1 MITEIFWQT
10 LWCNK
15 WRSVFDIVSS
25 GGGGTALPKGHL
37 FRRPW
42 GLWGPPS
49 MPIKFLAFVLTTI
62 MVSKKTFHLI
72 VVIFFQFGNLWML
85 LNVTNLSHFFFQKP
99 DQTTHSKFLLRF
111 LNNKNEFFYYTR
123 LKNCRNG
130 IQNYRFK
137 QDVLLF
143 KKSLFT

>member
-1 MITEIFWQT
+1 MTIRFWH
-10 LWCNK
+10 CII
-15 WRSVFDIVSS
+15 RR
-25 GGGGTALPKGHL
+25 GGDCSPPKKPL
-37 FRRPW
+37 FRQPW

-62 MVSKKTFHLI
+62 MVSKKHFIWLLLL
-72 VVIFFQFGNLWML
+72 FFQFGNLWML
-85 LNVTNLSHFFFQKP
+85 LNVTNLAHFFFQKP

-111 LNNKNEFFYYTR
+111 LNNKNEFFYHTR

-143 KKSLFT
+143 KNILYNLQLDT